1 MFMYMVLVV
10 VEIFNIYCWHV
21 VLSRKPKNWPEIAC
35 KSHKKKNLLDNQ
47 PNILPMDVLYIEVNI
62 YGTNYMLLVF

>member
-1 MFMYMVLVV
+1 MFILTLQQTSHELSFDTMFMYMDLVV

-35 KSHKKKNLLDNQ
+35 KSHK
-47 PNILPMDVLYIEVNI
+47 NI
-62 YGTNYMLLVF
+62 FSA